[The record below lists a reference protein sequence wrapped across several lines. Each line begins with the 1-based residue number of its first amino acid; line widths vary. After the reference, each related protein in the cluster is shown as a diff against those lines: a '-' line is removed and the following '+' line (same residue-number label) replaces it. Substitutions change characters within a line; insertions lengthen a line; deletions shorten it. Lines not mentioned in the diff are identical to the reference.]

1 MLFRSAAKSFV
12 DNFKLTYPS
21 LIDDEILLGFKKSLS
36 PNAIP
41 TTLIIDQQN
50 KVAVRFSGAVTVAN
64 LEEYLNR
71 VLSET

>member
-1 MLFRSAAKSFV
+1 MSAAKSFV

-21 LIDDEILLGFKKSLS
+21 LINDEILLGFKKSLS